1 MIQDTTATSTPATE
15 QTHDIAHPDK
25 PESAQITEKQPKYL
39 QKTLE
44 AIKLVDNGADPTTAL
59 QITNGKANIT
69 RYAVD
74 KFKAKY
80 KKYSLA
86 NPSTVKSAHNQIKR
100 ILEAETR
107 TLDQQ
112 KVTKDGQVV
121 NYKETIAP
129 SDSNILAAAA
139 MVYDRFEPAKQPG
152 DGSGGGLTVN
162 VIPIAAQEIIERMMR
177 WKNRQV
183 EEVERKAVEEA
194 ISS

>member
-1 MIQDTTATSTPATE
+1 MTQPITPATE
-15 QTHDIAHPDK
+15 QTHDIAHPGE
-25 PESAQITEKQPKYL
+25 PESAKTTEKQPKYL

-100 ILEAETR
+100 ILSGEAREIE
-107 TLDQQ
+107 QQ

-121 NYKETIAP
+121 NYTEVIAP
-129 SDSNILAAAA
+129 SDTNILAAASL
-139 MVYDRFEPAKQPG
+139 VYDRYEPVVKQAATINI
-152 DGSGGGLTVN
+152 DISAINLDDYRNKLACGLQSN
-162 VIPIAAQEIIERMMR
+162 SAPNPQVIDVTQD
-177 WKNRQV
+177 K
-183 EEVERKAVEEA
+183 
-194 ISS
+194 